1 MEIPALPRP
10 EFDRRLVR
18 ALPRVD
24 LSGVDFGALWA
35 HFEEL
40 RRWAPVVDLIGPGT
54 ATEVVE
60 RHFAE
65 SLAALPWLPEPGA
78 HLLDLGSGAGF
89 PGLVLAAAR
98 PDSRVTLLEPR
109 ERRRSFLAAVVRRAA
124 LRVEISG
131 ARVEKS
137 ALQELPDD
145 VAVVTVRALRLDP
158 AAWSALAGKLRPDA
172 RLIVWSGS
180 EPPALPSDFLPL
192 RQAPLGGARG
202 RILREYRLRESG

>member
-10 EFDRRLVR
+10 AFERRLR
-18 ALPRVD
+18 AALPGLD
-24 LSGVDFGALWA
+24 LSGLDLDPFWI

-54 ATEVVE
+54 AGEVVE

-65 SLAALPWLPEPGA
+65 SLVALPLLPAPGSR
-78 HLLDLGSGAGF
+78 LLDLGSGAGF

-98 PDSRVTLLEPR
+98 PDLAVTLLEPR
-109 ERRRSFLAAVVRRAA
+109 ERRRAFLAAVARRAA

-131 ARVEKS
+131 ARVDRR
-137 ALQELPDD
+137 ALRELPDD

-158 AAWSALAGKLRPDA
+158 AAWSALAGKLRADA
-172 RLIVWSGS
+172 HLLVWSGS
-180 EPPALPSDFLPL
+180 EPPVLPPDFQPQRQVPL
-192 RQAPLGGARG
+192 AGASG
-202 RILREYRLRESG
+202 RVVRVYRLRESG

>member
-1 MEIPALPRP
+1 VEIPAQSRS

-18 ALPRVD
+18 ALPGAD
-24 LSGVDFGALWA
+24 LSGVDFDALWA

-54 ATEVVE
+54 AAEVVE

-65 SLAALPWLPEPGA
+65 SLAALPWLPEPEA

-89 PGLVLAAAR
+89 PGLALAAAR
-98 PDSRVTLLEPR
+98 PDLRVTLLEPR
-109 ERRRSFLAAVVRRAA
+109 ERRRAFLAAVARRSA

-131 ARVEKS
+131 ARVNKS

-172 RLIVWSGS
+172 RLMIWSGS
-180 EPPALPSDFLPL
+180 ELPALPSDFLPL
-192 RQAPLGGARG
+192 RQSPLGGARG
-202 RILREYRLRESG
+202 RILREYRLRENG

>member
-1 MEIPALPRP
+1 MEIPPLSRAEFERRLRGALP
-10 EFDRRLVR
+10 ELDFAGL
-18 ALPRVD
+18 
-24 LSGVDFGALWA
+24 GVDALWA

-54 ATEVVE
+54 AAEVVE

-65 SLAALPWLPEPGA
+65 SLAALPWLPGA
-78 HLLDLGSGAGF
+78 GRRLLDLGSGAGF

-98 PDSRVTLLEPR
+98 PELEVTLLEPR
-109 ERRRSFLAAVVRRAA
+109 ERRRAFLAAVARRSA

-172 RLIVWSGS
+172 RLLIWSGS
-180 EPPALPSDFLPL
+180 ELPALPPDFLPL
-192 RQAPLGGARG
+192 RQAPLGGTRG